1 MAKKKPHL
9 KQYSWKVGFR
19 CSVNAE
25 AVGKELETLG
35 KNVNIDTVLELA
47 KKKTSAM
54 HDYFE
59 WDDKKAAAK
68 FRRKQATDL
77 ISALEVTFIKDEEE
91 TKSVQAF
98 VSLKYDTDRVPIE
111 DVIEDV
117 DMYSILKE
125 RAFREL
131 QAIKLKY
138 ANIQEVQDLLKD
150 I

>member
-1 MAKKKPHL
+1 MAKKKPL

-19 CSVNAE
+19 CSANAE

-68 FRRKQATDL
+68 YRRKQATDL

-111 DVIEDV
+111 NVIEDV

-138 ANIQEVQDLLKD
+138 ANIQEVQDILKD